1 MHTREDLLR
10 ARDLFTSKATGCL
23 IGLAVGDAMG
33 DLGRN
38 AEYRNRY
45 GIITDLYPGAKS
57 TDDTEFGLLT
67 ARMLL
72 DCGGNLTPEAVLAAW
87 QKYIIDQ
94 GGIFERAGKPL
105 YGAVENIK
113 RGMRPPLSGID
124 NVQNNDDGAAM
135 RISPIGVFCAG
146 DPDRAAAMARVDAEI
161 SHHADGVWAA
171 QAVAAAIAMAMVD
184 ASPQTVVDT
193 ARQYIPDDSW
203 LGRAFDRAMDIC
215 DQAAGDM
222 LNAWEALHNALWTP
236 VHSMSAEAI
245 PQVFAIFRL
254 TGGDFKQSMFW
265 AANFGRDADSIAA
278 ICGALCGALHGLSVI
293 PERWV
298 QQVRVAS
305 GVSLRF
311 VRNEDVLAL
320 AEALVDLALSS
331 EKATGDDK

>member
-1 MHTREDLLR
+1 MRTRADLLR
-10 ARDLFTSKATGCL
+10 ARDLFVSKASGCL
-23 IGLAVGDAMG
+23 AGLAVGDAMG
-33 DLGRN
+33 DLGRS
-38 AEYRNRY
+38 AEYRSRY

-67 ARMLL
+67 ARTLL
-72 DCGGNLTPEAVLAAW
+72 DCGGHLTAEAVLAAW
-87 QKYIIDQ
+87 QKHIIDQ
-94 GGIFERAGKPL
+94 GGVFDRAGKPL

-135 RISPIGVFCAG
+135 RISPIGIYCAG
-146 DPDRAAAMARVDAEI
+146 DPDRAAAMARIDAEI

-171 QAVAAAIAMAMVD
+171 QAVAAAIAAAMVD
-184 ASPQTVVDT
+184 ASPQTVTDT
-193 ARQYIPDDSW
+193 ARRYIPDDSW

-215 DQAAGDM
+215 DRAGDIQG
-222 LNAWEALHNALWTP
+222 AWEALHTALWTP

-254 TGGDFKQSMFW
+254 TEGDFRQGMFW

-278 ICGALCGALHGLSVI
+278 ICGALSGALHGLAVI

-311 VRNEDVLAL
+311 ARNEDVLDL
-320 AEALVDLALSS
+320 AGALVDLALSA
-331 EKATGDDK
+331 ETVTGDSR

>member
-1 MHTREDLLR
+1 MRTRLDLLR
-10 ARDLFTSKATGCL
+10 ARDLFVSKATGCL

-33 DLGRN
+33 DLGRSV
-38 AEYRNRY
+38 EYRNRY

-67 ARMLL
+67 ARTLL
-72 DCGGNLTPEAVLAAW
+72 DCGGNLTSEAVLAAW
-87 QKYIIDQ
+87 QKYIIEQ

-135 RISPIGVFCAG
+135 RISPIGIYCAG
-146 DPDRAAAMARVDAEI
+146 DPDRAAAMARTDAEI

-171 QAVAAAIAMAMVD
+171 QAVAAAIAVAMVD
-184 ASPQTVVDT
+184 APPQTVVDT
-193 ARQYIPDDSW
+193 ARRYIPNDSW
-203 LGRAFDRAMDIC
+203 LGRAFDRAMSIC
-215 DQAAGDM
+215 DQAGDM
-222 LNAWEALHNALWTP
+222 LSAWEPLHTALWTP
-236 VHSMSAEAI
+236 VHSVSAEAI

-254 TGGDFKQSMFW
+254 TGGDFRQGMFW

-278 ICGALCGALHGLSVI
+278 ICGALSGALHGLAVI
-293 PERWV
+293 PEYWV

-305 GVSLRF
+305 GVSLKF
-311 VRNEDVLAL
+311 VRNEDVLEL
-320 AEALVDLALSS
+320 AEALVDLALLA
-331 EKATGDDK
+331 EPAGEDRR

>member
-1 MHTREDLLR
+1 MRRRVDLLR
-10 ARDLFTSKATGCL
+10 DRELFVSKATGCL

-33 DLGRN
+33 DLGRSP
-38 AEYRNRY
+38 EYRSRY
-45 GIITDLYPGAKS
+45 GIITDLYPGARS

-67 ARMLL
+67 ARTLL
-72 DCGGNLTPEAVLAAW
+72 DCGGNLTSEAVLTAW
-87 QKYIIDQ
+87 QKHIIEQ
-94 GGIFERAGKPL
+94 GGVFERAGKPL
-105 YGAVENIK
+105 HGAVENIK

-135 RISPIGVFCAG
+135 RISPIGIFCAG
-146 DPDRAAAMARVDAEI
+146 DPDRAAAMACIDAEI

-171 QAVAAAIAMAMVD
+171 QAVAAAVAVAMVD
-184 ASPQTVVDT
+184 ASPETIVQT
-193 ARQYIPDDSW
+193 ARRYIPDDSW

-215 DQAAGDM
+215 DRAGDI
-222 LNAWEALHNALWTP
+222 LSAWEDLHTALWTP

-254 TGGDFKQSMFW
+254 TAGDFRQGMFW

-278 ICGALCGALHGLSVI
+278 ICGALSGALHGLTVI

-311 VRNEDVLAL
+311 VRNEDVLNL
-320 AEALVDLALSS
+320 AEALVDLVLSA
-331 EKATGDDK
+331 EPVGGDSQ

>member
-1 MHTREDLLR
+1 MRTRVDLLCS
-10 ARDLFTSKATGCL
+10 RDLFVSKATGCL

-33 DLGRN
+33 DLGRSV
-38 AEYRNRY
+38 EYRSRY

-67 ARMLL
+67 ARTLL
-72 DCGGNLTPEAVLAAW
+72 DCGGHLTSEAVLAAW
-87 QKYIIDQ
+87 QTHIIDQ
-94 GGIFERAGKPL
+94 GGVFDRAGKPL

-124 NVQNNDDGAAM
+124 NAQNNDDGAAM
-135 RISPIGVFCAG
+135 RVSPIGVFCAG
-146 DPDRAAAMARVDAEI
+146 DPDRAAEMARVDAEI

-184 ASPQTVVDT
+184 APPQTVLDT
-193 ARQYIPDDSW
+193 ARRYIPDDSW

-215 DQAAGDM
+215 DRADDM
-222 LNAWEALHNALWTP
+222 LSAWNELHTALWTP

-254 TGGDFKQSMFW
+254 TEGDFRQGMFW

-278 ICGALCGALHGLSVI
+278 ICGALSGALHGLAVI
-293 PERWV
+293 PQRWV

-311 VRNEDVLAL
+311 ARNEDVLDL
-320 AEALVDLALSS
+320 AEALVDLARSV
-331 EKATGDDK
+331 EGVGRDGQ